1 MKLQEWLG
9 IWLNKYTK
17 HTVKL
22 RTYDRYKYIIEKHIN
37 PKLGDYELDDLNGE
51 VLQDFV
57 LSELESGNLNT
68 KGKLANNSVIGIV
81 NVLKGAMST
90 ALSLNKINKN
100 EMSKIKLPS
109 PTEKPVNAFERHE
122 QEKIV
127 RYCLESKKNNHIGIV
142 ICLYTGIR
150 LGELL
155 ALTWNCVDFENKK
168 LKVLRAITQVPKFDA
183 EGNVLSRKTVLS
195 DTKTACSV
203 RTIPITDIVV
213 KTLKEW
219 KEKQTIREQTNP
231 NVTKSLTLSG
241 SYVFANDDGTL
252 RTYSGCRHIFDRFKK
267 RNGLKNSGIHFHS
280 LRHTF
285 SNMLF
290 ELNENPKVIQQLLG
304 HKDVKTTITVYNSV
318 NSDYVKEATD
328 KLNEKI
334 IEDEMKREQE
344 EKEKKE
350 KGEQEKQRELSDEEF
365 DRKVA
370 EMLREQE
377 ERKRRRRER
386 DFEM

>member
-100 EMSKIKLPS
+100 EMNKIKLPS

-127 RYCLESKKNNHIGIV
+127 KYCLESKKNNYIGFV

-155 ALTWNCVDFENKK
+155 ALTWNDIDFAKG
-168 LKVLRAITQVPKFDA
+168 LMSI
-183 EGNVLSRKTVLS
+183 
-195 DTKTACSV
+195 TKTTYRIKENGV
-203 RTIPITDIVV
+203 PRIVV
-213 KTLKEW
+213 DEPKT
-219 KEKQTIREQTNP
+219 
-231 NVTKSLTLSG
+231 
-241 SYVFANDDGTL
+241 
-252 RTYSGCRHIFDRFKK
+252 
-267 RNGLKNSGIHFHS
+267 KNSIRVIPLSKNLLDLLKKIKKTSNSEYVISTRNNGIVGTRSYQRTFERILAKLDIPYKNFHS

-285 SNMLF
+285 ATRAV
-290 ELNENPKVIQQLLG
+290 ELGMDIKTLSEIIG
-304 HKDVKTTITVYNSV
+304 HKNPMITLQRYTHSMMSYKTEMMN
-318 NSDYVKEATD
+318 KMG
-328 KLNEKI
+328 KMLN
-334 IEDEMKREQE
+334 
-344 EKEKKE
+344 
-350 KGEQEKQRELSDEEF
+350 
-365 DRKVA
+365 
-370 EMLREQE
+370 
-377 ERKRRRRER
+377 
-386 DFEM
+386 FE